1 MELSGAFVIPGA
13 AGLHWGLAIAG
24 ILSIIFGVIL
34 FVHPGAG
41 LLAILWL
48 VGIYAIAFGIFLI
61 VHAIQIRSRA

>member
-1 MELSGAFVIPGA
+1 MSLFI
-13 AGLHWGLAIAG
+13 
-24 ILSIIFGVIL
+24 IL

-61 VHAIQIRSRA
+61 VHAIQVRSRA